1 MRNYN
6 IQFFQNRIAPEIAMP
21 KCKAWRTVLIFS
33 IMSAAFFYCALCS
46 TSCASV
52 QTDIR
57 YSGDAGAMREKT
69 LETLEA
75 AIVSQRVQYSSEQV
89 KRIQADIEALLREPS
104 TDSSYLARLYAFCAD
119 VYLLQRQPN
128 EARKRL
134 TSAKQQNEYDE
145 YVQLVSARLIPDQ
158 EKRRAYLEERL
169 AQNPTY
175 YRLKAELGG
184 LYFAVQNY
192 RNALAAFDASLSFLP
207 TEYQRLYSER
217 REQSLQLYT
226 IDGAS
231 IRKSSEK
238 ILQTPQLSL
247 VEMATLT
254 QDSTNAL
261 DFITGT
267 AEWKPPLLAEYL
279 QKGGWYNPE
288 RDVLKDLAS
297 KKDAAL
303 FLWHLIVGN
312 DETRLKRYT
321 RYYTSKRRL
330 PIPDVMMDGVYFD
343 AIVGTV
349 EEDVVPL
356 TDGKN
361 FEPDKPVSGM
371 EFYRWLLKADNLR

>member
-1 MRNYN
+1 MYNYN
-6 IQFFQNRIAPEIAMP
+6 IQFFRNRIATPIAMP

-33 IMSAAFFYCALCS
+33 IMSIAFFYCVLCS

-75 AIVSQRVQYSSEQV
+75 AIVSQRIQYSSEQV

-104 TDSSYLARLYAFCAD
+104 TDSSYLARLYAFSAD

-254 QDSTNAL
+254 QDATNAL

-371 EFYRWLLKADNLR
+371 EFYRWLLKADALR